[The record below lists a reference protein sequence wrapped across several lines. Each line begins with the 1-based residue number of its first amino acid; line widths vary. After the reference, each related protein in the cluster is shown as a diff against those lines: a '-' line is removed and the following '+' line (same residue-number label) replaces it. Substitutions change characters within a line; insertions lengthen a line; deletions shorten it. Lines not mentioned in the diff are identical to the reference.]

1 MTDLLAACAG
11 VGAVLTAVTA
21 LLTVLPAR
29 QWELRIWRWLGVTP
43 VRHWLTRR
51 HREADPLDLRS
62 VSRIARRNLQWH
74 LALTGLFSVELA
86 VAAGTPHAWWRPL
99 ALLLL
104 LPCIAYMLGSVVQRQ
119 KIAIIQARDRRSR
132 YRDRER

>member
-1 MTDLLAACAG
+1 MTG
-11 VGAVLTAVTA
+11 A
-21 LLTVLPAR
+21 LLIV
-29 QWELRIWRWLGVTP
+29 GV
-43 VRHWLTRR
+43 V
-51 HREADPLDLRS
+51 
-62 VSRIARRNLQWH
+62 
-74 LALTGLFSVELA
+74 
-86 VAAGTPHAWWRPL
+86 